1 MLSRYLAMKSY
12 SGIYYTVGLYCTSF
26 ANITLAIIQHYP
38 DVKGL
43 IADGAH
49 SN

>member
-1 MLSRYLAMKSY
+1 MYLAMKSH
-12 SGIYYTVGLYCTSF
+12 SEVYYTLRVFSTRF
-26 ANITLAIIQHYP
+26 ANITLATIEHYP